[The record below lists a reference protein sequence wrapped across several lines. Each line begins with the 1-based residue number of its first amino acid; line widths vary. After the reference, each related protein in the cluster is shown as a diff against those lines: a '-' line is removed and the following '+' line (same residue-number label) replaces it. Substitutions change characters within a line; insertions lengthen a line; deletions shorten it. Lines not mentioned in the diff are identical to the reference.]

1 MSGVRLI
8 ISDQH
13 AGLVAALRR
22 PPLPSPRGTRSD
34 IPSGRSGTA
43 RIRHGSRC
51 CDHHAP
57 ERTPQP

>member
-22 PPLPSPRGTRSD
+22 PPPPPPHGTRSD

-43 RIRHGSRC
+43 RIPARF
-51 CDHHAP
+51 
-57 ERTPQP
+57 TVL